1 VISQDRKVAV
11 MRKTGLGLAM
21 LALLTPSAL
30 LAEPIGKVRGPF
42 DKYRQ
47 FTYHFEF
54 SVPRDATVVR
64 DCVVGE
70 IQRAAALEGRPPLTF
85 KSKLSKRKGLS
96 VEKLTWKIKT
106 ETGYTYEQEV
116 TFTSGNGWTH
126 VDTDDVYPDTYD
138 PAVAVEP
145 GKDGLVGLHTRCGL
159 AKDAAFPDGM
169 PRPLARTEKASDIKL
184 SATATQSLY
193 RMMQCV
199 GARSEDLGAA
209 RISSTFEADHLGAFY
224 AYYILNY
231 NNLGSTVREY
241 YAVKFAPTDTGTRL
255 ELVAP
260 DIALGSDNP
269 AELRKENYAARQIE
283 KCGGVFDEGPANG
296 NPSA

>member
-1 VISQDRKVAV
+1 MGKA
-11 MRKTGLGLAM
+11 RKTALGLAV
-21 LALLTPSAL
+21 LALLCPSSL
-30 LAEPIGKVRGPF
+30 LAEPIGKARGPF

-54 SVPRDATVVR
+54 SVPRDVAVVR
-64 DCVVGE
+64 ECVVGE
-70 IQRAAALEGRPPLTF
+70 IQRAAALEGKQPLTF

-106 ETGYTYEQEV
+106 DSGYTFEQEV
-116 TFTSGNGWTH
+116 TFTGGNGWTH
-126 VDTDDVYPDTYD
+126 VDTDDVYLHTYD
-138 PAVAVEP
+138 PAATVEA
-145 GKDGLVGLHTRCGL
+145 GKDGLVGLHTRCGM
-159 AKDAAFPDGM
+159 AQDAAFPAGM
-169 PRPLARTEKASDIKL
+169 PRPLALTDKASDIKL
-184 SATATQSLY
+184 SATATQGLY

-199 GARSEDLGAA
+199 GARSEDIGAA

-241 YAVKFAPTDTGTRL
+241 YAVKFAPTESGTRL

-260 DIALGSDNP
+260 DIALGSDDP
-269 AELRKENYAARQIE
+269 AELRRENYAARQIE
-283 KCGGVFDEGPANG
+283 KCGGIFDERPTN
-296 NPSA
+296 